1 MLKRVQEVEG
11 VVQNS
16 WYLDDGEVVGSKQAL
31 GEVWDL
37 LTREG
42 EPRGLFLSRE
52 KSEVF
57 CPLHDPTDQDPLS
70 RGVTRAEEGG
80 IKLLGAPI
88 GDDQYVEEVLRRR
101 LESMRSLVA
110 ELHTLEDPHIEY
122 TLLRSCFSFPKFAFA
137 LRTVDTSDHPDILQ
151 DFDLVVKEGIE
162 GILGAPLP
170 PLQWDQASLPLS
182 LGGLGLRRAAKHGAA
197 AYLASVGDAALLV
210 QDIRGQRG
218 AEEVEGERA
227 LASLNLHLGEVLSME
242 EARGMRQK
250 ALSGLI
256 DCEAASRLREAAAG
270 TRDRAR
276 LNCVS
281 RAGAGDWLS
290 ALPSRALGLHLRKS
304 EFILA
309 VRYRL
314 GLQVFLQEGECP
326 MPRCRSFGDSYGD
339 HAISCAIG
347 GERIAKH
354 NHVRDALFQAAAQAA
369 LGPQKEPPGLLPG
382 SDDRPADILLPFWSQ
397 GKDTALDI
405 TVVNPLQGA
414 LIDQVA
420 QDGES
425 GVRHAYNSKMA
436 KYDDRC
442 AAEGICFIPL
452 AVDTFGGWQ
461 GAALDVLVKL
471 GRQLARQL
479 GKEEE
484 EVTRQLRQ
492 RLSVL
497 LTRDNV
503 AMLGSRCPTL
513 PPASVDGDID
523 GGEYL

>member
-1 MLKRVQEVEG
+1 M
-11 VVQNS
+11 
-16 WYLDDGEVVGSKQAL
+16 GSKQAL
-31 GEVWDL
+31 VEVWDL

-88 GDDQYVEEVLRRR
+88 GDDVYVEQVLRRR
-101 LESMRSLVA
+101 LKSMRSLVA
-110 ELHTLEDPHIEY
+110 ELHILEDPHIEY

-137 LRTVDTSDHPDILQ
+137 LRTVDTSNHPDILQ

-170 PLQWDQASLPLS
+170 PFQWDQASLPLS
-182 LGGLGLRRAAKHGAA
+182 LGGLGLRSAAKHGAA
-197 AYLASVGDAALLV
+197 AYLASVGDSELLV

-218 AEEVEGERA
+218 AEEVGGERA
-227 LASLNLHLGEVLSME
+227 LASLNLQLGEVLSIQ
-242 EARGMRQK
+242 EARGLRQK

-256 DCEAASRLREAAAG
+256 DCEAASRLLEAAAG

-290 ALPSRALGLHLRKS
+290 ALPSKALGLHLRKS

-309 VRYRL
+309 ARYRL
-314 GLQVFLQEGECP
+314 GLPVFLQEGDCP
-326 MPRCRSFGDSYGD
+326 MPRCRGYGDRYGD

-420 QDGES
+420 MDGE
-425 GVRHAYNSKMA
+425 
-436 KYDDRC
+436 
-442 AAEGICFIPL
+442 
-452 AVDTFGGWQ
+452 GG
-461 GAALDVLVKL
+461 
-471 GRQLARQL
+471 
-479 GKEEE
+479 
-484 EVTRQLRQ
+484 
-492 RLSVL
+492 
-497 LTRDNV
+497 
-503 AMLGSRCPTL
+503 
-513 PPASVDGDID
+513 
-523 GGEYL
+523 